1 MAYTYRA
8 SSSQGNA
15 SGSGVTVTK
24 PTGTVD
30 GDLIIVVAYLESD
43 TNTWASVGSGFTT
56 SAALTQDNT
65 GAFQLQVWWKIAA
78 SEPASWTWTP
88 TTGSV
93 WRTVVCASY
102 SGGSGSGER
111 VDVAGGAQGDG
122 VLINSQTAPS
132 VTTTVADD
140 LLIFAYA
147 NFSGTD
153 AATTVG
159 AASNLRVSFGGL
171 IIADATIASPGA
183 TGTTR
188 PSDGPGT
195 EDYAALHVA
204 LFLSPGGGVVAGG
217 AMTLMRLWGP

>member
-1 MAYTYRA
+1 VAYTYRS

-15 SGSGVTVTK
+15 SGSGLTVTK
-24 PTGTVD
+24 PAGVAD
-30 GDLIIVVAYLESD
+30 GDLLIVAAYLESD
-43 TNTWASVGSGFTT
+43 TNTWASVGAGFNT

-88 TTGSV
+88 TTGGN
-93 WRTVVCASY
+93 WRTVVCAAY

-122 VLINSQTAPS
+122 VLIGSQTAPS

-140 LLIFAYA
+140 LLAFAYA

-153 AATTVG
+153 SATTVG

-204 LFLSPGGGVVAGG
+204 FFLSPGGGAAAGG
-217 AMTLMRLWGP
+217 TMSLMRLWGP